1 MKTIETRDGII
12 PFDTIRGVYITR
24 DNSADRP
31 VFAIKFI
38 CEFVFAEYSTLEK
51 AERYFD
57 DLANKL
63 CPQGV
68 LSK

>member
-38 CEFVFAEYSTLEK
+38 CEFVSAEYPTIDK
-51 AERYFD
+51 AEHYLT
-57 DLANKL
+57 DLAHKL
-63 CPQGV
+63 NAKEI
-68 LSK
+68 LSE